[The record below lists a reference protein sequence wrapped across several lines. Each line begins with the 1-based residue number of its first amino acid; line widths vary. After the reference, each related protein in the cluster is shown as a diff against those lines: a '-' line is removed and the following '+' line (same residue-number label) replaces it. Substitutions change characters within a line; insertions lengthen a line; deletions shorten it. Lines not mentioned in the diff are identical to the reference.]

1 MRISY
6 NIKRYLFNT
15 NWLFAEHLFRALVT
29 LLIGILLA
37 RYLGPT
43 KFGTYSLIIALYS
56 ILHALSKLG
65 LDAILVRDFVNNEE
79 SEKNILSTSFWLKVS
94 FSIFLVTIISAVFVL
109 NNKDSMNNF
118 YMLIM
123 SFVLIF
129 QSFDVIQFYLEAKVL
144 GKVIATCKFFQV
156 IISAAVKIFLIYI
169 EADLYLFFLV
179 FILDA
184 FVISIAFVTV
194 LRRNAY
200 SLLPKYFRIEIA
212 KKLIS
217 DSLPLIISALAVIVY
232 IRIDQIMLNY
242 FFGNYE
248 VGIYSVA
255 VKLSEAMYFIPVII
269 TTSIFPAIID
279 AKRKSTTFY
288 IQSMQILYTA
298 LAWLAI
304 FVSIIIFVSSD
315 FLINFLFGDKYAQS
329 ADVLKIHAL
338 SMAFVFIGVAFEKY
352 LINENLT
359 MISLKRTLTGAIS
372 NIILNIFLIPK
383 MGVNGAALATLI
395 SQFVANFMYDLF
407 DRRLHIQL
415 KLKAKAFLFYVK

>member
-1 MRISY
+1 MKNVFNFS
-6 NIKRYLFNT
+6 RYFYNT
-15 NWLFAEHLFRALVT
+15 NWLLIEHLFRAGVT
-29 LLIGILLA
+29 LLVGILLA

-43 KFGTYSLIIALYS
+43 QFGTYSFIIAIFS
-56 ILHALSKLG
+56 ILQAFSKLG
-65 LDAILVRDFVNNEE
+65 LDGILVRDFVNNMEKD
-79 SEKNILSTSFWLKVS
+79 KNILSTSFWLKAL
-94 FSIFLVTIISAVFVL
+94 FSILIIIIVAIVF
-109 NNKDSMNNF
+109 
-118 YMLIM
+118 MLTTTNDISYYILLI
-123 SFVLIF
+123 SFVFIF

-184 FVISIAFVTV
+184 FVISIAFLTV
-194 LRRNAY
+194 IRRNAY

-407 DRRLHIQL
+407 DRRLHMQL